1 MHGFGIPRWFGNIQC
16 RAVGSAK
23 LCKGAKGGEGVEIW
37 NVEKITGA
45 QLEHV
50 GTWEAMQQ
58 ETSVLKALLL
68 QLWRA
73 SAQHS
78 AYLQLIVTREAQL

>member
-1 MHGFGIPRWFGNIQC
+1 MRQASEYPRWFGNIQC

-37 NVEKITGA
+37 NVDIENHGGT
-45 QLEHV
+45 V
-50 GTWEAMQQ
+50 GTCWHHWEAKQQ

-68 QLWRA
+68 Q
-73 SAQHS
+73 
-78 AYLQLIVTREAQL
+78 